1 MKNFIQEGDSLSVVA
16 PYNVESGAGV
26 LVGSIFGIAI
36 CSAVAGAILDIERE
50 GVYALAKTSA
60 QAWTYGQKIYWDD
73 TNKRCDSDSTVGPL
87 IGAAA
92 AAAANPSSQAAVVL
106 NGTIPFGL
114 EGAQAAIADIAVA
127 NATDAATAAA
137 LANACKATLNS
148 LLAELR
154 IIGIIKST

>member
-1 MKNFIQEGDSLSVVA
+1 MKNYVQDGDSLSVVA
-16 PYNVESGAGV
+16 PYNVDSGAGV
-26 LVGSIFGIAI
+26 LVGAIFGIAI
-36 CSAVAGAILDIERE
+36 CAAVAGASLDIERE
-50 GVYALAKTSA
+50 GVYTLAKTSA
-60 QAWTYGQKIYWDD
+60 QEWTFGQKVYWDD
-73 TNKRCDSDSTVGPL
+73 ANKRCDTDSTVGPL

-92 AAAANPSSQAAVVL
+92 SAASNPSTQAAVVL

-127 NATDAATAAA
+127 NATDAATAAT
-137 LANACKATLNS
+137 LANACKATLNA